1 MASIVFRPTCSRCKK
16 ILESE
21 IINVEEEH
29 IDIYSSFEPVMSM
42 QYNISPCKCPYCGEM
57 FYNIIA
63 PGNMLFPVSDE
74 NLMSYA
80 EKEE

>member
-16 ILESE
+16 ILEYE
-21 IINVEEEH
+21 IINVEEAAE
-29 IDIYSSFEPVMSM
+29 IYASNKLVETIL
-42 QYNISPCKCPYCGEM
+42 YDISPCKCPYCGKI
-57 FYNIIA
+57 FDNIIA
-63 PGNMLFPVSDE
+63 PGNMQFPVSDE

>member
-1 MASIVFRPTCSRCKK
+1 MASIVFRPTCSRCKE

-21 IINVEEEH
+21 IINVEEAVELYASNKLVET
-29 IDIYSSFEPVMSM
+29 IR
-42 QYNISPCKCPYCGEM
+42 YNISPCKCPYCGEM
-57 FYNIIA
+57 FDNIIA
-63 PGNMLFPVSDE
+63 PGNMLFPVSDK